1 MQINIFSV
9 FWISQFISFNFYE
22 FKKPLFSKIDLIYFC
37 FNYFEHIVKEVR
49 QIVLKLSV
57 YLCHFVCH
65 RFSAE
70 ESQK

>member
-1 MQINIFSV
+1 MN
-9 FWISQFISFNFYE
+9 
-22 FKKPLFSKIDLIYFC
+22 FKKLLFSKIDLIYFC